1 METKIYRTYEEA
13 AQVYLTRFRA
23 LREAPP
29 SESAAITR
37 GAADIPV
44 ETLIERANE
53 IADVSASMVPL
64 AKGYLAAPDQ
74 SLREGISGQLL
85 AQAAAELQVAM
96 ELLQFAAGEAAG
108 LSSPATQASGGI
120 TRATRGV
127 GLRDAID
134 SMEKVMAVPVS
145 AGLVAPAMARRRTTI
160 SQDTPE
166 AARQALQ
173 RAAIVSAGAI
183 SQRVVE
189 VGGDLAFNLVFKTEW
204 TAVIQGAGLLNK
216 DIARLLDQLK
226 EGASELIQRSL
237 TAATKT
243 VLNVFDKILAL
254 LGKDVENQARTQIQK
269 WLEGIQKAG
278 KIELFE
284 QLVGKLYKKDKFEKD
299 LPGWVEKT
307 TANVD
312 RINATTKEVAALS
325 DKFTVLVGRINT
337 VGDVIGLARF
347 IQTQFPQVLVI
358 STAVQV
364 ALLAVLVYAGYDYI
378 GYKQVEFLNLT
389 KGLAEVIRENLAV

>member
-1 METKIYRTYEEA
+1 
-13 AQVYLTRFRA
+13 
-23 LREAPP
+23 
-29 SESAAITR
+29 
-37 GAADIPV
+37 
-44 ETLIERANE
+44 
-53 IADVSASMVPL
+53 
-64 AKGYLAAPDQ
+64 
-74 SLREGISGQLL
+74 
-85 AQAAAELQVAM
+85 
-96 ELLQFAAGEAAG
+96 
-108 LSSPATQASGGI
+108 
-120 TRATRGV
+120 
-127 GLRDAID
+127 
-134 SMEKVMAVPVS
+134 
-145 AGLVAPAMARRRTTI
+145 
-160 SQDTPE
+160 
-166 AARQALQ
+166 LQ
-173 RAAIVSAGAI
+173 RAAIVTVGAI

-189 VGGDLAFNLVFKTEW
+189 NGGDLAFNLVFKTEW

-254 LGKDVENQARTQIQK
+254 LGKDLEDQARKQVQK
-269 WLEGIQKAG
+269 WLADIQKAG

-299 LPGWVEKT
+299 LPGWMEKT
-307 TANVD
+307 TAKVD
-312 RINATTKEVAALS
+312 KINATTKEAAALS
-325 DKFTVLVGRINT
+325 EKFTVLVGRIDT
-337 VGDVIGLARF
+337 VGDVIGMAKF

-389 KGLAEVIRENLAV
+389 KGVAEVIRENLAV

>member
-13 AQVYLTRFRA
+13 AQVYLTQFRA
-23 LREAPP
+23 LREAP
-29 SESAAITR
+29 SSASAAVAR
-37 GAADIPV
+37 GAAGIPV

-64 AKGYLAAPDQ
+64 AKGYLAAPDP

-96 ELLQFAAGEAAG
+96 ELLQSAADEATG
-108 LSSPATQASGGI
+108 PTATA

-127 GLRDAID
+127 SLRDAID

-145 AGLVAPAMARRRTTI
+145 AGLVVPAMARRTTI
-160 SQDTPE
+160 SQDTPQ

-204 TAVIQGAGLLNK
+204 TAVIQGAGLLNQ

-269 WLEGIQKAG
+269 WLADIQKAG

-312 RINATTKEVAALS
+312 RINATTKEVVVVS

-364 ALLAVLVYAGYDYI
+364 ALLTVLVYAGYDYI

-389 KGLAEVIRENLAV
+389 KGVAEVIRENLAI

>member
-13 AQVYLTRFRA
+13 VQVYLAHFRA
-23 LREAPP
+23 LRGASP
-29 SESAAITR
+29 SESAAVAR
-37 GAADIPV
+37 GAAGIPV
-44 ETLIERANE
+44 QTLIERANE

-64 AKGYLAAPDQ
+64 AKGYLAAPDP

-96 ELLQFAAGEAAG
+96 ELLQFAADEATG
-108 LSSPATQASGGI
+108 PTATA

-127 GLRDAID
+127 SLQDAID
-134 SMEKVMAVPVS
+134 CMEKVMAVPVS
-145 AGLVAPAMARRRTTI
+145 AGLVVPAMARRTTI

-269 WLEGIQKAG
+269 WLADIQKAG

-312 RINATTKEVAALS
+312 RINATTKEVVVLS

-364 ALLAVLVYAGYDYI
+364 ALLTVLVYAGYDYI

-389 KGLAEVIRENLAV
+389 KGVAEVIRENLAI

>member
-1 METKIYRTYEEA
+1 
-13 AQVYLTRFRA
+13 
-23 LREAPP
+23 
-29 SESAAITR
+29 
-37 GAADIPV
+37 
-44 ETLIERANE
+44 
-53 IADVSASMVPL
+53 
-64 AKGYLAAPDQ
+64 
-74 SLREGISGQLL
+74 
-85 AQAAAELQVAM
+85 VAM

-108 LSSPATQASGGI
+108 LSVPATQAPGGI
-120 TRATRGV
+120 TRAARGV
-127 GLRDAID
+127 SLRDAID

-145 AGLVAPAMARRRTTI
+145 AGLAAPAMARRTTTTEN
-160 SQDTPE
+160 TPDE
-166 AARQALQ
+166 AKKALQ

-204 TAVIQGAGLLNK
+204 TAVIQGAGLLNQ

-269 WLEGIQKAG
+269 WLADIQKAG

-312 RINATTKEVAALS
+312 RINATTKEVVVVS

-364 ALLAVLVYAGYDYI
+364 ALLTVLVYAGYDYI

-389 KGLAEVIRENLAV
+389 KGVAEVIRENLAI

>member
-1 METKIYRTYEEA
+1 METKTYQTYEEA

-44 ETLIERANE
+44 DILIERADE
-53 IADVSASMVPL
+53 IAEVSASMVPL
-64 AKGYLAAPDQ
+64 AKGYLEAPDP

-108 LSSPATQASGGI
+108 PTVTA

-127 GLRDAID
+127 SLRDAIAG
-134 SMEKVMAVPVS
+134 MQKVMAVPVS
-145 AGLVAPAMARRRTTI
+145 AGLVAPVTARRTTI
-160 SQDTPE
+160 SEDTPE
-166 AARQALQ
+166 AAKQALQ
-173 RAAIVSAGAI
+173 RAAIVTVGAI

-189 VGGDLAFNLVFKTEW
+189 NGGDLAFNLVFKTEW

-254 LGKDVENQARTQIQK
+254 LGKDLEDQARKQVQK
-269 WLEGIQKAG
+269 WLADIQKAG

-299 LPGWVEKT
+299 LPGWMEKT
-307 TANVD
+307 TAKVD
-312 RINATTKEVAALS
+312 KINATTKEVAALS
-325 DKFTVLVGRINT
+325 EKFTVLVGRIDT
-337 VGDVIGLARF
+337 VGDVIGMAKF

-364 ALLAVLVYAGYDYI
+364 ALLAVLVYAWYDYI

>member
-13 AQVYLTRFRA
+13 AQVYLAHFRA
-23 LREAPP
+23 LRDAPP
-29 SESAAITR
+29 SASAAVAR

-64 AKGYLAAPDQ
+64 AKGYLAAPDP

-96 ELLQFAAGEAAG
+96 ELLQFAADEATG
-108 LSSPATQASGGI
+108 PTATA

-127 GLRDAID
+127 SLRDAID

-145 AGLVAPAMARRRTTI
+145 AGLVVPAMARRTTI
-160 SQDTPE
+160 SQDTPQ

-204 TAVIQGAGLLNK
+204 TAVIQGAGLLNQ

-269 WLEGIQKAG
+269 WLADIQKAG

-312 RINATTKEVAALS
+312 RINATTKEVVVLS

-364 ALLAVLVYAGYDYI
+364 ALLTVLVYAGYDYI

-389 KGLAEVIRENLAV
+389 KGVAEVIRENLAI

>member
-1 METKIYRTYEEA
+1 VETKTYQTYEEA
-13 AQVYLTRFRA
+13 AQVYLTQFEA
-23 LREAPP
+23 LRDAPP
-29 SESAAITR
+29 SASAAVAR
-37 GAADIPV
+37 GVADIPV

-64 AKGYLAAPDQ
+64 AKSYLASPDPN
-74 SLREGISGQLL
+74 LREGISGQLL

-108 LSSPATQASGGI
+108 LSAPATQAPGGI
-120 TRATRGV
+120 TRAARGV
-127 GLRDAID
+127 SLRDAID

-145 AGLVAPAMARRRTTI
+145 TGLAAPAMARRTTI
-160 SQDTPE
+160 TENTPDE
-166 AARQALQ
+166 AKKALQ
-173 RAAIVSAGAI
+173 RAAIVTAGAI
-183 SQRVVE
+183 SQRTVE

-237 TAATKT
+237 TAVTKT

-269 WLEGIQKAG
+269 WLEDIHKAG

-299 LPGWVEKT
+299 LPVWLEKT
-307 TANVD
+307 TANLD

-347 IQTQFPQVLVI
+347 IQMQFPQVLVI

-389 KGLAEVIRENLAV
+389 KGLAEVIRENLAI